1 MFCWSFPCPVRN
13 GHVTVLFHICYNTD
27 HKLPFPLCLAGC
39 EQCQHHHCTCPCWQG
54 NFYSLFGQTKSR
66 IIWVCWALKRTNK
79 SVDWAREAFSV
90 LGFISSSWFECLLEM
105 QDPTDQSG
113 IDLFMVRELDGTQNE
128 WGWPKAK
135 VRVSV
140 ELAKPSTES
149 IACMEIFIVICC
161 LLLFASLRYLGYKK
175 WCIQIVAWKCL
186 CAHYCTVQW
195 FCG

>member
-1 MFCWSFPCPVRN
+1 MAVIKSIIARQIFDSRGNPTVEADVHLSDNSFYRAAVPSGASTGIYEAVELRDGGKDYMGKGVSKAVN
-13 GHVTVLFHICYNTD
+13 NVNT
-27 HKLPFPLCLAGC
+27 
-39 EQCQHHHCTCPCWQG
+39 
-54 NFYSLFGQTKSR
+54 
-66 IIWVCWALKRTNK
+66 IIAPALVGK
-79 SVDWAREAFSV
+79 
-90 LGFISSSWFECLLEM
+90 
-105 QDPTDQSG
+105 DPTDQSG

-140 ELAKPSTES
+140 ELAKPSTEN

>member
-1 MFCWSFPCPVRN
+1 
-13 GHVTVLFHICYNTD
+13 
-27 HKLPFPLCLAGC
+27 
-39 EQCQHHHCTCPCWQG
+39 
-54 NFYSLFGQTKSR
+54 
-66 IIWVCWALKRTNK
+66 
-79 SVDWAREAFSV
+79 
-90 LGFISSSWFECLLEM
+90 M

-140 ELAKPSTES
+140 ELAKPSTEN

-175 WCIQIVAWKCL
+175 WCIQIVAWKCFM
-186 CAHYCTVQW
+186 CTLLHSTMVLW
-195 FCG
+195 LVS

>member
-1 MFCWSFPCPVRN
+1 
-13 GHVTVLFHICYNTD
+13 
-27 HKLPFPLCLAGC
+27 
-39 EQCQHHHCTCPCWQG
+39 
-54 NFYSLFGQTKSR
+54 
-66 IIWVCWALKRTNK
+66 
-79 SVDWAREAFSV
+79 
-90 LGFISSSWFECLLEM
+90 M

-140 ELAKPSTES
+140 ELAKPSTEN

-161 LLLFASLRYLGYKK
+161 LLLFASLRCLGYKK

-195 FCG
+195 SCG